1 MSPLIFI
8 WGSRDKCKRGEC
20 RRGKQWGS
28 TREDAARTPT
38 RAGAKV
44 SVPRTADGLEKGAE
58 IKGREMAPRH
68 PVRNEG
74 CLHLPQAAT
83 STCCGTQH
91 CSAIGRVSKHSG
103 NNPAATT
110 FVFPRAGGGR

>member
-1 MSPLIFI
+1 M
-8 WGSRDKCKRGEC
+8 GEHKGGC
-20 RRGKQWGS
+20 TKDTYESRGK
-28 TREDAARTPT
+28 
-38 RAGAKV
+38 GAV
-44 SVPRTADGLEKGAE
+44 DGLEKGAE
-58 IKGREMAPRH
+58 IQRREMAPRH

-74 CLHLPQAAT
+74 CLHLSQAAT